1 MSLRVSMQESKLK
14 PVCLASRLNSL
25 HLKWVKRI
33 CKPTGCQ
40 NGSADVVLGRP
51 PNETHLRVG
60 CETGLSFLGTD
71 LVNVF
76 NRWC

>member
-33 CKPTGCQ
+33 CKPTVQPMLCW
-40 NGSADVVLGRP
+40 AGRP
-51 PNETHLRVG
+51 MRLTCASGVKQG
-60 CETGLSFLGTD
+60 
-71 LVNVF
+71 
-76 NRWC
+76 